1 MSVECDRV
9 NIKKYAGHLL
19 ASFFFAET
27 KCYDFLF
34 NQTEYTVRRRISSLV
49 EAGKR
54 QNIGRRALALYIPC
68 PGYFG
73 K

>member
-1 MSVECDRV
+1 MPEECDRV
-9 NIKKYAGHLL
+9 NKKSKLVICWPAY
-19 ASFFFAET
+19 FFAET